1 MARLEGA
8 WEFYAGGNQAQDVL
22 VFDGHGNFQG
32 TYWLLEDGARSDVTG
47 TYKVTPYHTGC
58 NLYWNDPPYVLTLTG
73 DDGRVNVK
81 GLNFSEDQGEEIF
94 SLTYW
99 EGGGGYRRM
108 DAQDDGN
115 G

>member
-1 MARLEGA
+1 MRIS
-8 WEFYAGGNQAQDVL
+8 
-22 VFDGHGNFQG
+22 GH
-32 TYWLLEDGARSDVTG
+32 S
-47 TYKVTPYHTGC
+47 TGC

-94 SLTYW
+94 SLSYW